1 MKRHIV
7 SAGLTAAA
15 IAGLAGGCQSK
26 QQPQNLQSAGAAHQQ
41 QPLAEVKPPAPAAPV
56 APAPVFVPDPKTA
69 ASEALTY
76 KAQSYTREMQPLV
89 SKHEKKASEPTD
101 VDFLDPSEFRL
112 GPAITPTVTPA
123 KKPEP
128 VVQVVA
134 IEHPVKTSTPTL
146 TNQGTTLAA
155 AGNADGQGTAV
166 ASSANYPRSIN
177 EVTTERPAVA
187 AVANPKATAGAD
199 VDPIIAK
206 NLKDYP
212 KDVWAHLDYQLLQF
226 LRDKPTPQLDAM
238 SPLAAED
245 RELVASVM
253 DGLTNFRNAVRAD
266 NNMLLSRKVRPL
278 LELADRV
285 RAQAD
290 LIIPTMTLCTRV
302 DGFGVYEPV
311 EPARFTAMK
320 EHPVIVYC
328 EVENF
333 ASHQNANRMWETRL
347 SQECVLYTE
356 TGLPV
361 WQDKTE
367 NIPDLARQRRH
378 DFFVVKKTKF
388 PANIAI
394 GRYILKVTIVDQQAN
409 RVTEATLPVLFVAQ

>member
-7 SAGLTAAA
+7 SAGIAAAA
-15 IAGLAGGCQSK
+15 IAGSTGCQSK
-26 QQPQNLQSAGAAHQQ
+26 PQPQNLQSANAATQ
-41 QPLAEVKPPAPAAPV
+41 QPLAEVKPPVAALAAPAAA
-56 APAPVFVPDPKTA
+56 APDART
-69 ASEALTY
+69 SEALTY
-76 KAQSYTREMQPLV
+76 KAKTYTQEMEPLLTKRV
-89 SKHEKKASEPTD
+89 RKPSEPTD
-101 VDFLDPSEFRL
+101 VDFLDPSDFRL
-112 GPAITPTVTPA
+112 GPAATPALAPA
-123 KKPEP
+123 KKAEP

-134 IEHPVKTSTPTL
+134 LAHPVMANTPTL
-146 TNQGTTLAA
+146 TNQRATLADGA
-155 AGNADGQGTAV
+155 SADAPGATV
-166 ASSANYPRSIN
+166 ASSANYPRSIGDA
-177 EVTTERPAVA
+177 TSERPAAPSGKGGA
-187 AVANPKATAGAD
+187 AAEL
-199 VDPIIAK
+199 DPVLSR

-212 KDVWAHLDYQLLQF
+212 KDVWAHLDFQMMQF
-226 LRDKPTPQLDAM
+226 LRDKPTPQLDVLA
-238 SPLAAED
+238 PLAAED
-245 RELVASVM
+245 RELISSVM
-253 DGLTNFRNAVRAD
+253 DGLTNFRNAIRAD
-266 NNMLLSRKVRPL
+266 NNMLMSRKVRPF
-278 LELADRV
+278 LELADRL

-333 ASHQNANRMWETRL
+333 SSHQNANRMWETKL
-347 SQECVLYTE
+347 SQEVVLYTE

-367 NIPDLARQRRH
+367 NIPDLARNRRH

-388 PANIAI
+388 PANITI

>member
-7 SAGLTAAA
+7 RAGITAAA
-15 IAGLAGGCQSK
+15 IAGLSGGCQSK
-26 QQPQNLQSAGAAHQQ
+26 PQAQNLQSAGAAQQ
-41 QPLAEVKPPAPAAPV
+41 QPLAEVKPAAPVPV
-56 APAPVFVPDPKTA
+56 APAPVFTPDPKA
-69 ASEALTY
+69 VSSEALVY
-76 KAQSYTREMQPLV
+76 KAQAYTREMEPLLNKRV
-89 SKHEKKASEPTD
+89 KKANEPTD

-112 GPAITPTVTPA
+112 GPAIAPTVAPA
-123 KKPEP
+123 KKAEP
-128 VVQVVA
+128 AVQVVA
-134 IEHPVKTSTPTL
+134 IAHPVTATTPTL
-146 TNQGTTLAA
+146 SNQGTTLASGSA
-155 AGNADGQGTAV
+155 ADAQRAAV

-177 EVTTERPAVA
+177 DVVTERPAA
-187 AVANPKATAGAD
+187 IAGPKATAGAD
-199 VDPIIAK
+199 LDPIVSR
-206 NLKDYP
+206 NLKEYP

-226 LRDKPTPQLDAM
+226 LRDKPTPQLDALA
-238 SPLAAED
+238 PLAAED
-245 RELVASVM
+245 RELVAAVM

-278 LELADRV
+278 LELAERV

-328 EVENF
+328 EVQNF
-333 ASHQNANRMWETRL
+333 ASHQNANGMWETKL

-367 NIPDLARQRRH
+367 NIPDLARQLRH

-388 PANIAI
+388 PANITI

>member
-7 SAGLTAAA
+7 SAGITAAA
-15 IAGLAGGCQSK
+15 IAGLSGGGCQSK
-26 QQPQNLQSAGAAHQQ
+26 PQPQNMQSANAAQQ
-41 QPLAEVKPPAPAAPV
+41 QPLAAVKPPAPAAPV
-56 APAPVFVPDPKTA
+56 PPAPVFVPDPKTA
-69 ASEALTY
+69 ASEALIY

-89 SKHEKKASEPTD
+89 SKHERKANEPTD

-112 GPAITPTVTPA
+112 GPAITPTVAPT

-128 VVQVVA
+128 PVQVVA
-134 IEHPVKTSTPTL
+134 IAHPVTASTPTL
-146 TNQGTTLAA
+146 TNQGTALPN
-155 AGNADGQGTAV
+155 AGNADGAGTAV

-177 EVTTERPAVA
+177 DAVTERP
-187 AVANPKATAGAD
+187 AVANPKATAGAEL
-199 VDPIIAK
+199 DPIIAR

-226 LRDKPTPQLDAM
+226 LRDKPTPQLDVLA
-238 SPLAAED
+238 PLAAED

-253 DGLTNFRNAVRAD
+253 DGLTNFRNAIRAD

-320 EHPVIVYC
+320 EHPIIVYC

-388 PANIAI
+388 PANITI